1 MKTPNITLALI
12 FVFLLPLLGAGG
24 LLFAQDSLRYSQEIG
39 TLQKQ
44 RFIDQYDYVFMT
56 KEPTKWMLKAGL
68 ERTLNYSAVVSSIY
82 IGLEYKISPSFSLG
96 ANYALVNNGSGSF
109 NNIKREVM
117 GRWYYDMK
125 RRINKGKSANNFS
138 GNYFELKYGRIVP
151 SNRISYYGGFEPLK
165 YELINLS
172 YGIQRRFFNYGWS
185 DFSLSIQHFRI
196 LSNMVIYSNSPL
208 SFGGINDWSIKSD
221 YKIGFALGDLKK
233 GNKATACDVF
243 RCFEEQKSWF
253 KVEVPSIRIGNIS
266 QAIIFGIEY
275 ERKIGSSPFSVNLGY
290 QTHFQGFS
298 FDVKQNADSTFTP
311 FRRFSYNWTHNLN
324 AELRYYALQK
334 LQTTKGFTTSNLS
347 GLYVG
352 VSVGTIL
359 ESSATFRPQA
369 VPIKF
374 IGPVVGFQKKLFKN
388 GFIDLK
394 IGAALST
401 KSVTYN
407 TPLLRNTSS
416 LKLGFAF

>member
-1 MKTPNITLALI
+1 MKTIKIT
-12 FVFLLPLLGAGG
+12 
-24 LLFAQDSLRYSQEIG
+24 FAFILHFTFFILHSGHSQDSLQYSQESG

-56 KEPTKWMLKAGL
+56 KEPTRWMLKAGL
-68 ERTLNYSAVVSSIY
+68 EQTLNYSNIKNSTG
-82 IGLEYKISPSFSLG
+82 IGVEYKLSPSFSLG
-96 ANYALVNNGSGSF
+96 VNYTIVNNGNRPEF
-109 NNIKREVM
+109 NNIKREIM

-125 RRINKGKSANNFS
+125 RRIDKGKSANNFS
-138 GNYFELKYGRIVP
+138 GNYFELNYGRIVP
-151 SNRISYYGGFEPLK
+151 RYKDSFYGGFEPLK
-165 YELINLS
+165 YELVNLS

-196 LSNMVIYSNSPL
+196 LSNTVIYSNSPF
-208 SFGGINDWSIKSD
+208 SYGGINDWSIQSN

-233 GNKATACDVF
+233 SNKAATCDVF
-243 RCFEEQKSWF
+243 KCFEEQKSWV
-253 KVEVPSIRIGNIS
+253 KVEVPSVRIGNLS
-266 QAIIFGIEY
+266 QAIIFGIEF
-275 ERKIGSSPFSVNLGY
+275 ERKIGVSPFSVNLGY
-290 QTHFQGFS
+290 QTQFQGFS

-311 FRRFSYNWTHNLN
+311 FRRFSYTWTHNLN

-334 LQTTKGFTTSNLS
+334 LQAAKGHTANNLS

-352 VSVGTIL
+352 VNAGTIF
-359 ESSATFRPQA
+359 ETNAAFRPQA
-369 VPIKF
+369 ATIRF
-374 IGPVVGFQKKLFKN
+374 IGPVIGFQKKLFKN